1 MYFFQDFI
9 ELRLQTT
16 NNTKIRA
23 AIVFAEGLFKH
34 ESFVVYPQEQEV
46 SDVISVPLRPPKDV
60 PVDMHCKA
68 LVGYKSSSHYHV
80 FELSRRLPR
89 FSMYNLIRAFYLNT
103 SKEKLNDMYDKDE
116 DNYWNDSLE
125 DSNIKSNKFRSK
137 TKQKNQLETMKIS
150 QPDSFVSIHI
160 NEPIGNIVKWITT
173 NFLLDIE
180 SDQNENF
187 DNKERRFEFISM
199 RDQKPLIFELMRNNN
214 DPDEKNANQTKN
226 NRSSPNKFDNDDYN
240 DDLSDE
246 NDYPQMIST
255 KDSSLGSDLSKSAI
269 IIYTESIELAG
280 NCVQS
285 IGDFF
290 SINNLL
296 PNRSKFPDEIGKL
309 QKMIE
314 QVGEMQTARQ
324 HLVVEVADNA
334 NLIRAAVVQ
343 AEDARLTEE

>member
-1 MYFFQDFI
+1 M
-9 ELRLQTT
+9 
-16 NNTKIRA
+16 
-23 AIVFAEGLFKH
+23 FAEGLFKH
-34 ESFVVYPQEQEV
+34 ESFVVYPQEQDV

-60 PVDMHCKA
+60 AIDMHCKA

-89 FSMYNLIRAFYLNT
+89 FSMYNLVRAFYLTN
-103 SKEKLNDMYDKDE
+103 SSEKINDTYDKDYE
-116 DNYWNDSLE
+116 DDNWNDFSE
-125 DSNIKSNKFRSK
+125 DFNTKPKNFRSK
-137 TKQKNQLETMKIS
+137 AKQKLETLKVL
-150 QPDSFVSIHI
+150 QPDSFVIIHI
-160 NEPIGNIVKWITT
+160 NEPISNIVRWITT

-180 SDQNENF
+180 SSSNENF

-199 RDQKPLIFELMRNNN
+199 RDQKPLIFELIKNNN
-214 DPDEKNANQTKN
+214 NLNGKNQDRKKSH
-226 NRSSPNKFDNDDYN
+226 RSSPVNSDIDNYN

-246 NDYPQMIST
+246 NDYQQMILS
-255 KDSSLGSDLSKSAI
+255 KDSDISKSAI

-290 SINNLL
+290 NINNLL
-296 PNRSKFPDEIGKL
+296 PNRTKFPEEIGKL

-314 QVGEMQTARQ
+314 QVEEMQTARQ